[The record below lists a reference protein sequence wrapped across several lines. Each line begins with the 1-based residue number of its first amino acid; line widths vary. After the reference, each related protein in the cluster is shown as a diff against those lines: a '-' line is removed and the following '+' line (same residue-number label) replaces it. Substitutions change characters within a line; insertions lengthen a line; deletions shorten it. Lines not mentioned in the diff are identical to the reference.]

1 MEDNKVV
8 KKREEINLE
17 DKWKLEKIYA
27 NEDAWEKDFN
37 ILKKE
42 SPKLREFAG
51 KLNDKEEILKYLELN
66 EKVSR
71 LGETL
76 YVYAHMKSDE
86 DTSNQ
91 KYQSYMNK
99 IDAFMAE
106 FASYGAFFVPEIL
119 ALPDEF
125 IKDLIKNDERFK
137 IYEFMLMDILK
148 EKPHILTKEM
158 EELLALASDCLDAP
172 SSIHN
177 MLTNADMSFG
187 NIKDEDGDEVELTE
201 GNYSSF
207 IKSKDRS
214 VREAAFKRLFGEYKK
229 FDNTLA
235 TTLTSSVKSFNFSAR
250 VRKYES
256 PIEASLSPNDI
267 PVSVYENAIKT
278 INDNLSSLH
287 RYVKIKKK
295 LLGLEQMHMY
305 DLYVPIIEVEKEK
318 ISFDEGV
325 KIANEGLKPLGEEYL
340 NLFNE
345 GINSGWIDK
354 YENKGKRGGA
364 YSWGGYDTMP
374 YVLLNYHNELN
385 DVSTLVHEMGHS
397 LHSYYSRKT
406 QPYYYAGYTLFCA
419 EVASTTN
426 EALLIHY
433 LIEKEQ
439 DKKKKLYLINQELEQ
454 IRTTVFRQLMFAE
467 FELYTHNALNAGE
480 ALTAADYSAKWHELN
495 ANYFGPDMVVDED
508 IDMEWA
514 RIPHFYSDFYVYQYA
529 TGYAAASAFANAIL
543 EGKENAVE
551 KYKGF
556 LKAGGSKYPIDILK
570 DAGVDMTTSEPL
582 EATIHRFNEV
592 LDRLEEFE
600 LENFNDIKRGSYR
613 VPFLLL
619 FVIKIYSQY

>member
-582 EATIHRFNEV
+582 EATIHRFNEL
-592 LDRLEEFE
+592 LDMLEEF
-600 LENFNDIKRGSYR
+600 
-613 VPFLLL
+613 
-619 FVIKIYSQY
+619 

>member
-8 KKREEINLE
+8 KKREDINLE

-27 NEDAWEKDFN
+27 DEDAWEKDFN

-119 ALPDEF
+119 ALPDGF

-137 IYEFMLMDILK
+137 LYEFMLMDILK
-148 EKPHILTKEM
+148 EKPHILTKDM

-177 MLTNADMSFG
+177 MLTNADMTFG

-250 VRKYES
+250 VRKYSS

-295 LLGLEQMHMY
+295 LLGLKEMHMY

-325 KIANEGLKPLGEEYL
+325 KLANEGLKPLGEEYL

-582 EATIHRFNEV
+582 EATIHRFNEL
-592 LDRLEEFE
+592 LDMLEEF
-600 LENFNDIKRGSYR
+600 
-613 VPFLLL
+613 
-619 FVIKIYSQY
+619 

>member
-8 KKREEINLE
+8 KKREEISLE

-27 NEDAWEKDFN
+27 NEEAWEKDFN

-177 MLTNADMSFG
+177 MLTNADMTFG

-250 VRKYES
+250 VRKYSS

-295 LLGLEQMHMY
+295 LLGLEEMHMY

-325 KIANEGLKPLGEEYL
+325 KLANEGLKPLGEEYL

-495 ANYFGPDMVVDED
+495 VNYFGPDMVVDED

-556 LKAGGSKYPIDILK
+556 LKSGGSKYPIDILK

-582 EATIHRFNEV
+582 EATIHRFNEL
-592 LDRLEEFE
+592 LDMLEEF
-600 LENFNDIKRGSYR
+600 
-613 VPFLLL
+613 
-619 FVIKIYSQY
+619 

>member
-8 KKREEINLE
+8 KKREDINLE

-27 NEDAWEKDFN
+27 DEDAWEKDFN

-119 ALPDEF
+119 ALPDGF
-125 IKDLIKNDERFK
+125 IKNFIKNDERFK
-137 IYEFMLMDILK
+137 LYEFMLMDILK
-148 EKPHILTKEM
+148 EKPHILTKDM

-177 MLTNADMSFG
+177 MLTNADMTFG

-250 VRKYES
+250 VRKYSS

-295 LLGLEQMHMY
+295 LLGLKEMHMY

-325 KIANEGLKPLGEEYL
+325 KLANEGLKPLGEEYL

-467 FELYTHNALNAGE
+467 FELYTHNALNSGE

-582 EATIHRFNEV
+582 EATIHRFNEL
-592 LDRLEEFE
+592 LDMLEEF
-600 LENFNDIKRGSYR
+600 
-613 VPFLLL
+613 
-619 FVIKIYSQY
+619 

>member
-91 KYQSYMNK
+91 KYKSYMNK

-177 MLTNADMSFG
+177 MLTNADMTFG

-325 KIANEGLKPLGEEYL
+325 KLANEGLKPLGEEYL

-582 EATIHRFNEV
+582 EATIHRFNEL
-592 LDRLEEFE
+592 LDMLEEF
-600 LENFNDIKRGSYR
+600 
-613 VPFLLL
+613 
-619 FVIKIYSQY
+619 

>member
-137 IYEFMLMDILK
+137 LYEFMLMDILK

-177 MLTNADMSFG
+177 MLTNADMTFG

-250 VRKYES
+250 VRKYSS

-295 LLGLEQMHMY
+295 LLGLEEMHMY

-325 KIANEGLKPLGEEYL
+325 KLANEGLKPLGEEYL

-439 DKKKKLYLINQELEQ
+439 DKKKKLYLIKQELEQ

-495 ANYFGPDMVVDED
+495 VNYFGPDMVVDED

-582 EATIHRFNEV
+582 EATIHRFNEL
-592 LDRLEEFE
+592 LDMLEEF
-600 LENFNDIKRGSYR
+600 
-613 VPFLLL
+613 
-619 FVIKIYSQY
+619 

>member
-1 MEDNKVV
+1 MEDSKTV
-8 KKREEINLE
+8 KKREEISLE
-17 DKWKLEKIYA
+17 DKWKLEEIYA
-27 NEDAWEKDFN
+27 NEEAWEKDFN
-37 ILKKE
+37 LLKEE

-119 ALPDEF
+119 SLPDGFLES
-125 IKDLIKNDERFK
+125 LIKSDERFK
-137 IYEFMLMDILK
+137 LYEFLLMDILK
-148 EKPHILTKEM
+148 EKPHVLTKDM

-177 MLTNADMSFG
+177 MLTNADMTFG
-187 NIKDEDGDEVELTE
+187 DIKDEDGDEVELTE
-201 GNYSSF
+201 GNYSGF

-214 VREAAFKRLFGEYKK
+214 VREAAFKKLFGEYKK

-235 TTLTSSVKSFNFSAR
+235 TTLTSSVKSFNFSAK
-250 VRKYES
+250 VRKYSS
-256 PIEASLSPNDI
+256 PLEASLAPNDI

-278 INDNLSSLH
+278 IDDNLNSLH
-287 RYVKIKKK
+287 RYVRIKKK
-295 LLGLEQMHMY
+295 LLGLDEMHMY
-305 DLYVPIIEVEKEK
+305 DLYVPIIEVEQEK

-325 KIANEGLKPLGEEYL
+325 KLANEGLKPLGDEYL
-340 NLFNE
+340 SLFNE

-374 YVLLNYHNELN
+374 YVLLNYHHELN

-467 FELYTHNALNAGE
+467 FELYTHNALNSGE

-495 ANYFGPDMVVDED
+495 VKYFGPDMVVDED

-570 DAGVDMTTSEPL
+570 DAGVDMTTSAPL
-582 EATIHRFNEV
+582 EATINRFNEL
-592 LDRLEEFE
+592 LDMLEEF
-600 LENFNDIKRGSYR
+600 
-613 VPFLLL
+613 
-619 FVIKIYSQY
+619 

>member
-177 MLTNADMSFG
+177 MLTNADMTFG

-325 KIANEGLKPLGEEYL
+325 KLANEGLKPLGEEYL

-374 YVLLNYHNELN
+374 YVLLN

-582 EATIHRFNEV
+582 EATIHRFNEL
-592 LDRLEEFE
+592 LDMLEEF
-600 LENFNDIKRGSYR
+600 
-613 VPFLLL
+613 
-619 FVIKIYSQY
+619 